1 MGRYVSERTGKG
13 IRMRDQVTITN
24 VNKFGKVTNGWYVR
38 IGKRWRIFSEQDWAK
53 GGLEWINSQLGA
65 K

>member
-1 MGRYVSERTGKG
+1 
-13 IRMRDQVTITN
+13 MRDPITITN
-24 VNKFGKVTNGWYVR
+24 VNKFGKVTNKWYVR

-53 GGLEWINSQLGA
+53 GGLEWINSQLGV